1 MISTTS
7 YALQPGQKLA
17 MPVLNQNGV
26 IMLGAGTQLTEKY
39 IERLLQLKI
48 TEVYVEEEVPAGVA
62 AAEGAKR
69 PVAAAIPQVIPYEHL
84 DREQNWKESKSFVDE
99 TLTDL
104 RNNSMIRGRLS
115 VPNLGDQ
122 FLRIYQN
129 IIRELSKHEF
139 VTESLARLH
148 RKDPSLF
155 EHAINVST
163 LSAIIGFANKYSE
176 RQLYE
181 LTTAAMLY
189 DIGMLG
195 LPKGLLTK
203 KGKLTL
209 VEKKRIE
216 QHTIEGYQML
226 INRSDIPNTAAICAL
241 QHHERYDGS
250 GYPYRTK
257 HPDIHEFAEIVAIA
271 DIYDALVSERYHR
284 QSFAR
289 GNAVE
294 FLLGSGDRLFNLSLV
309 KLFVSH
315 ICIYPVGS
323 KVLLNSGQV
332 AVITSVD
339 SSFVQRPVV
348 RIIRESDGSRVTSP
362 YEIDLKIQLEL
373 VIVNAVV

>member
-1 MISTTS
+1 MKSTTA
-7 YALQPGQKLA
+7 YALLPGQTLA
-17 MPVLNQNGV
+17 MPVLNHNGV
-26 IMLGAGTQLTEKY
+26 IMLGAGTRLTEKY
-39 IERLLQLKI
+39 IERLLKLNI
-48 TEVYVEEEVPAGVA
+48 TEVYVEEDASAAEIA
-62 AAEGAKR
+62 AANR
-69 PVAAAIPQVIPYEHL
+69 PGLAITPAIPYEQLAHETSWH
-84 DREQNWKESKSFVDE
+84 DSKSVVNE
-99 TLTDL
+99 MLSDL
-104 RNNSMIRGRLS
+104 KNNSMIRGRLS
-115 VPNLGDQ
+115 VPTLGDK
-122 FLRIYQN
+122 FHRIYQSL
-129 IIRELSKHEF
+129 IGELSRQEF
-139 VTESLARLH
+139 IKESLARMH

-155 EHAINVST
+155 EHALNVAT

-181 LTTAAMLY
+181 LTTAALLY

-195 LPKGLLTK
+195 LPRGILTK

-209 VEKKRIE
+209 IEKKRIE
-216 QHTIEGYQML
+216 QHTIEGYQIL
-226 INRSDIPNTAAICAL
+226 INHSDIPNSAAICAL

-250 GYPYRTK
+250 GYPYRSK
-257 HPDIHEFAEIVAIA
+257 HPDIHEFAEIVSIA

-284 QSFAR
+284 HSYAR

-315 ICIYPVGS
+315 ISIYPIGS
-323 KVLLNSGQV
+323 KVMLNSGQI

-362 YEIDLKIQLEL
+362 YDIDLKVQLEL
-373 VIVNAVV
+373 VIVNTIV